1 MLKLPFR
8 WISLW
13 QAAWSWQSRVDTAR
27 SQWAVTGRW
36 IEALL
41 EPRWCPARRGRGS
54 ARGAFPSHLCLSLEP
69 PAARPA
75 DSAIDNPL
83 VPHERRRPGGGAPL
97 DDPSCTDSACCLSF
111 STVVRFCSMFAA
123 CLLTREEDTR
133 CSRQSLQADDFFHE
147 FAGSGFRNRGRR
159 NSATAAIDAEVRGT
173 PKTVTLCQQTVSEFS
188 SPASGCSLAGRTIHQ
203 ICCRSGSHSRN
214 SLLEIVRIERML
226 SVSHSGKTGARTVWP
241 QSSSNPI
248 RLAGASW
255 PGPRMP
261 NVRLLQSGR
270 WCGAA
275 TRLAAKSAD
284 VILAPGCP
292 STGTFFDGPIEQI
305 AENLE
310 VSLWGRSPLRI
321 DAPQ

>member
-1 MLKLPFR
+1 MLKLPSR

-54 ARGAFPSHLCLSLEP
+54 AHGAFPSHLCLSLEP

-123 CLLTREEDTR
+123 CLLTREADTR
-133 CSRQSLQADDFFHE
+133 CSRQSLQADGFFHE
-147 FAGSGFRNRGRR
+147 FAGSGSG
-159 NSATAAIDAEVRGT
+159 TAG
-173 PKTVTLCQQTVSEFS
+173 
-188 SPASGCSLAGRTIHQ
+188 AGFLQPLQLMLKYVAHQ
-203 ICCRSGSHSRN
+203 RPSHSASKLFQSSAARPADA
-214 SLLEIVRIERML
+214 LLPGERSTRSAVVRVLTPGTRSWRL
-226 SVSHSGKTGARTVWP
+226 SVSSG
-241 QSSSNPI
+241 
-248 RLAGASW
+248 
-255 PGPRMP
+255 
-261 NVRLLQSGR
+261 
-270 WCGAA
+270 C
-275 TRLAAKSAD
+275 
-284 VILAPGCP
+284 
-292 STGTFFDGPIEQI
+292 
-305 AENLE
+305 
-310 VSLWGRSPLRI
+310 
-321 DAPQ
+321 